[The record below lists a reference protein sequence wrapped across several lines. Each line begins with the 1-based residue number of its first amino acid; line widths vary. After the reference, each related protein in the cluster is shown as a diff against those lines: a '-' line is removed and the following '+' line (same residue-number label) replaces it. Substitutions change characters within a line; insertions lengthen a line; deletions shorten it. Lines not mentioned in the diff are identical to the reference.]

1 MNKDNLIKIIY
12 MYLKINKFKLIINL
26 HFIIQEQKQKK
37 IKNISKKHIDKNLLI
52 FFSYSFKSLYM

>member
-37 IKNISKKHIDKNLLI
+37 NPKHIKKNILI
-52 FFSYSFKSLYM
+52 KIY